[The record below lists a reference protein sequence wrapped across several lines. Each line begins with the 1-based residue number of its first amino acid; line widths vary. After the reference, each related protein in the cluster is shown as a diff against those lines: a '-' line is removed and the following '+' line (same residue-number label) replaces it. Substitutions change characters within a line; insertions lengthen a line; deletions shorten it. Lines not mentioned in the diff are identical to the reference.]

1 MKLRAPV
8 QIRCRYIKGKENGIT
23 VHTCVDCGGFTAN
36 LPLYRYDV
44 CPKKERRKR
53 KQGRRE
59 GDYKNLARPYDVD

>member
-1 MKLRAPV
+1 MKRRAPKE
-8 QIRCRYIKGKENGIT
+8 IRCRYVKAKQDGIT

-53 KQGRRE
+53 KTGRRAS
-59 GDYKNLARPYDVD
+59 DQ